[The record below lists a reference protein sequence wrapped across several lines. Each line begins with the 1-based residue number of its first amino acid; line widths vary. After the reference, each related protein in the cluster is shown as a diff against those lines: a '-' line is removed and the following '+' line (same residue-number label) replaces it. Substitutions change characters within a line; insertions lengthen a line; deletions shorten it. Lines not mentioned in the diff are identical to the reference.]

1 MPADF
6 VAQLRNAARSYRA
19 AFDSRGAH
27 LATRRGAYEGI
38 RNAVEE
44 GRKLILS
51 LSVLV
56 TRRLRGN
63 AAALAEWMQL
73 KRVTVQGSRSI
84 KESAAVTYSATTE
97 SAAPVTATAT
107 PVTATA
113 TPVTATATTAKAA

>member
-38 RNAVEE
+38 RNAVDE

-56 TRRLRGN
+56 TRQLRGN
-63 AAALAEWMQL
+63 EAALAEWIQL
-73 KRVTVQGSRSI
+73 KRVTLQGSRSI
-84 KESAAVTYSATTE
+84 KESAAGINSASSE
-97 SAAPVTATAT
+97 SVAPIAATAT
-107 PVTATA
+107 T
-113 TPVTATATTAKAA
+113 VTATATTAKAA